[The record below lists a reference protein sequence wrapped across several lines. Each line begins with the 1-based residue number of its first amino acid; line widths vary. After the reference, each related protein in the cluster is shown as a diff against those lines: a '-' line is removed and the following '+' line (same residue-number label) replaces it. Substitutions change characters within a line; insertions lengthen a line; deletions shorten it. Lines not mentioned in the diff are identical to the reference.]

1 MTRTFIHSFD
11 PASASPVA
19 GPTVDLEVSEIE
31 DAGIREVLQTPGAAY
46 GAWSILDALLAA
58 TGPGTPFI
66 FKEPLGQAREV
77 KVALS
82 GLFGRFVARAYLERY
97 FDLSI
102 FAHLTSRSLLL
113 DGRRRRID
121 IVRRSRGDLPDWVAC
136 AADLTS
142 LTVAEAKGCHDP
154 GGPDKAL
161 TRGWAQTQRIDVT
174 ARGRKVTIKRV
185 AIATRWA
192 AATSGPAQTYL
203 SARDPVDEGEP
214 IDPDDKDAVFIG
226 LLRHHTANL
235 IHPLGHAELADA
247 LRRLARESFQP
258 GLQRDAAS
266 ARALLDAAPVREVDG
281 ASAID
286 GLVGGIV
293 TRAGPLTDATANPT
307 DQDVL
312 ARLNLRPVFV
322 GIERNVIDA
331 AIEGNATTV
340 RDRLAAAIKHDE
352 FARPDRAG
360 GWIIPLGAGRRII
373 GSE

>member
-46 GAWSILDALLAA
+46 GAWSILDALLTA

-97 FDLSI
+97 FNLSI
-102 FAHLTSRSLLL
+102 FAHLGSRSLLL
-113 DGRRRRID
+113 DGRRRVD

-136 AADLTS
+136 AADLSS
-142 LTVAEAKGCHDP
+142 LTVAEAKGCHDR

-161 TRGWAQTQRIDVT
+161 ARGWAQAQRIDVT
-174 ARGRKVTIKRV
+174 AKGRKVTIKRV
-185 AIATRWA
+185 AIATRWS
-192 AATSGPAQTYL
+192 AATSGPAQAYL
-203 SARDPVDEGEP
+203 SVRDPVDEGEP
-214 IDPDDKDAVFIG
+214 IDAEDKDAVFIG
-226 LLRHHTANL
+226 LLRHHIANL
-235 IHPLGHAELADA
+235 IGPLGHAELADA
-247 LRRLARESFQP
+247 LRRLARERFQP
-258 GLQRDAAS
+258 GLQRDVAS
-266 ARALLDAAPVREVDG
+266 ARVLLNAAPVREVDS

-293 TRAGPLTDATANPT
+293 TRAGPLTDATAGPV

-322 GIERNVIDA
+322 GIERDLIDA
-331 AIEGNATTV
+331 AIDGEAKTV
-340 RDRLAAAIKHDE
+340 RDRLATATRHDE

-360 GWIIPLGAGRRII
+360 GWVIPLGAGRRII
-373 GSE
+373 GTA